1 MTNTNT
7 KTKTSPIGLR
17 LQIQNQNQSIILLML
32 MLLLTMILVTA
43 GLVSCSG
50 QTDYDDDESTSTE
63 LTNLKK
69 RDRTSP
75 ARTSS
80 RTRTSIK
87 SSPRQSIPGTEMIKK
102 VYYASRIARA
112 GSKMK
117 IKVETTEPLKENQY
131 LSFICWRNG
140 KKLKETQEDTLP
152 ISSFK
157 KGDVIFTDVLL
168 YQDNQLIAKKRSDT
182 IQIVNSRPV
191 IKEVIFPQVKGPG
204 TYTLKVKAEDPDGDK
219 LTFSLEKEALAVDV
233 QINPSTGVVTCTL
246 DENTPEILKFII
258 GVDDG
263 SGVKTKKVVTMNF
276 FKQSVKE

>member
-1 MTNTNT
+1 MTNT
-7 KTKTSPIGLR
+7 KTKRNPLGLR
-17 LQIQNQNQSIILLML
+17 LQTQNQSIILLML
-32 MLLLTMILVTA
+32 MLLLMMISVTA

-63 LTNLKK
+63 LTNQKK
-69 RDRTSP
+69 RDQTSP
-75 ARTSS
+75 ARTS
-80 RTRTSIK
+80 TRTSLK
-87 SSPRQSIPGTEMIKK
+87 SSPRQSIPGTGMIKK

-131 LSFICWRNG
+131 LSFIWWRNG
-140 KKLKETQEDTLP
+140 KKLEETQEATLP

-168 YQDNQLIAKKRSDT
+168 YQDNQLIERKRT
-182 IQIVNSRPV
+182 EMVQIVNSRPV

-204 TYTLKVKAEDPDGDK
+204 TYTLKVKAEDPDGDP
-219 LTFSLEKEALAVDV
+219 LTFSIEKEALPVDV
-233 QINPSTGVVTCTL
+233 QINPSTGVVTCIL